1 MPIQP
6 QEFYNILLSNGI
18 SFFTGV
24 PDSLLKEFCLCIDAN
39 TLKERHIIAANE
51 GNAIALAAGYY
62 LSTGKIPLVYMQNS
76 GFGNAVNPLLSL
88 CDHEV
93 YAIPI
98 ILLIGWRGEPGIEDE
113 PQHIKQGKVQ
123 IELLNSMNIP
133 FSIIPDDDESIEKKI
148 ERLVNLALKEKQ
160 PVALLARKGIFTK
173 YGEAS
178 SKSSDLSMMR
188 EDALEII
195 LNMLTDDCIITS
207 TTGKTSRE
215 VFEIREKNGES
226 HEKDF
231 LIIGSMGHCSSVAL
245 GIALTR
251 PKQKVICIDGDGALI
266 MHMGSLATVGKLKP
280 ANFRHILINNMVHE
294 SVGGQE
300 TAAGYIDI
308 PGLAK
313 MSGYN
318 NIFSIRDKDQLI
330 DQFDNF
336 LTNKGPNFLEINVKA
351 GSRRD
356 LGRPTIKPVDIKTD
370 FMEFMTR
377 WK

>member
-1 MPIQP
+1 
-6 QEFYNILLSNGI
+6 
-18 SFFTGV
+18 
-24 PDSLLKEFCLCIDAN
+24 
-39 TLKERHIIAANE
+39 
-51 GNAIALAAGYY
+51 
-62 LSTGKIPLVYMQNS
+62 
-76 GFGNAVNPLLSL
+76 
-88 CDHEV
+88 
-93 YAIPI
+93 
-98 ILLIGWRGEPGIEDE
+98 
-113 PQHIKQGKVQ
+113 
-123 IELLNSMNIP
+123 
-133 FSIIPDDDESIEKKI
+133 
-148 ERLVNLALKEKQ
+148 
-160 PVALLARKGIFTK
+160 
-173 YGEAS
+173 
-178 SKSSDLSMMR
+178 MMR

-280 ANFRHILINNMVHE
+280 ANFRHILFNNMVHE

-336 LTNKGPNFLEINVKA
+336 LTDKGPNFLEINVKA

>member
-1 MPIQP
+1 
-6 QEFYNILLSNGI
+6 
-18 SFFTGV
+18 
-24 PDSLLKEFCLCIDAN
+24 
-39 TLKERHIIAANE
+39 
-51 GNAIALAAGYY
+51 
-62 LSTGKIPLVYMQNS
+62 
-76 GFGNAVNPLLSL
+76 
-88 CDHEV
+88 
-93 YAIPI
+93 
-98 ILLIGWRGEPGIEDE
+98 
-113 PQHIKQGKVQ
+113 
-123 IELLNSMNIP
+123 
-133 FSIIPDDDESIEKKI
+133 
-148 ERLVNLALKEKQ
+148 
-160 PVALLARKGIFTK
+160 
-173 YGEAS
+173 
-178 SKSSDLSMMR
+178 MMR

-294 SVGGQE
+294 SCGGQE

-356 LGRPTIKPVDIKTD
+356 LGRQTIKPVDIKTD